1 MFKHE
6 STWPSWQWEN
16 ESVHDLHAWPT
27 NLWSIPTPQYYRTHS
42 CPSSIPRPSPTAASP
57 AFACQALP
65 GYTSASY
72 NRASVKFCCSVELSC
87 QHWFSGRFDVTQI
100 FLLYHSTE
108 LRANSCCSVNGI
120 TCDLSVQHLFA
131 MSLLLSQGNTGGRE
145 VEWGNWGM
153 FARFGESFEELIAA
167 ALPES

>member
-1 MFKHE
+1 MKVRDPVDSE
-6 STWPSWQWEN
+6 RMNLYMICMPDLLTCGASPLPSI
-16 ESVHDLHAWPT
+16 SA
-27 NLWSIPTPQYYRTHS
+27 HS
-42 CPSSIPRPSPTAASP
+42 CPSSIPRPSPYSSTPS
-57 AFACQALP
+57 FCLP
-65 GYTSASY
+65 SSASY

-145 VEWGNWGM
+145 VEWGN
-153 FARFGESFEELIAA
+153 
-167 ALPES
+167 